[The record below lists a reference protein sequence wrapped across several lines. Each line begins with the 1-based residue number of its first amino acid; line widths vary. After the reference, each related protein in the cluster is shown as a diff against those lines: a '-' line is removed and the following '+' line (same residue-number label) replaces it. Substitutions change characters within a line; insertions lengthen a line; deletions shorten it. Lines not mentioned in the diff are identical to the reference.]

1 MVRFLIRPAVFLGT
15 AALGLL
21 LAALLI
27 PGFHV
32 HAAGFIVAIV
42 VFALVQALIEWLIA
56 KIFHRSAPTVAGIAG
71 LLSTFLALWVATLIT
86 DGLSFDGV
94 GAWIL
99 ATVVVW
105 LTTALLGWLAA
116 KFLLKERRAEQKPD
130 RPALARAEYG
140 ERMPRVAA
148 CPTPTRTSSSSASSP
163 R

>member
-1 MVRFLIRPAVFLGT
+1 MVRFLIRLAVFLGT

-32 HAAGFIVAIV
+32 HATGFILAIV
-42 VFALVQALIEWLIA
+42 VFALVQALIEWLVA
-56 KIFHRSAPTVAGIAG
+56 KIFHRSAPTVAGVAG

-94 GAWIL
+94 AAWIL

-105 LTTALLGWLAA
+105 LTTALLGWLAVRY
-116 KFLLKERRAEQKPD
+116 LLTERRAEQKH
-130 RPALARAEYG
+130 
-140 ERMPRVAA
+140 
-148 CPTPTRTSSSSASSP
+148 
-163 R
+163 